1 MISGGLLQF
10 VQQSDEEL
18 KLLKKRLEE
27 RQRIEEI
34 QKKIEEKRKQKYD

>member
-10 VQQSDEEL
+10 IQQSDEEL

>member
-1 MISGGLLQF
+1 MLQVSPGTGEESSE

-34 QKKIEEKRKQKYD
+34 QKK